1 MFFQDSKRPGELLG
15 WRRTH
20 TRQLAVLSLL
30 RVSPG
35 PTPGLRIGILRR
47 WGGFSSDF
55 EGSPGESLSGFAA
68 QPTKLPGGTGGFA
81 IQMWA
86 LGPGCEA
93 ISDLDGGSSREA
105 GSAPTL
111 RQAKE
116 AWEGCQGQIC
126 IWEPPSQT

>member
-1 MFFQDSKRPGELLG
+1 MEKDTHKAVSCSESPASHPRPHPRLKNWNLEE
-15 WRRTH
+15 
-20 TRQLAVLSLL
+20 V
-30 RVSPG
+30 
-35 PTPGLRIGILRR
+35 
-47 WGGFSSDF
+47 GGFSSDF

-81 IQMWA
+81 IRMWA

-93 ISDLDGGSSREA
+93 ISDLDGGSSEEA

-116 AWEGCQGQIC
+116 AWEGRHGQIC
-126 IWEPPSQT
+126 SWEPPSQT